1 MATPFPPKLTTEQ
14 RQEICDRF
22 VDGESQQA
30 LATEYGVCKQTIAK
44 VAKHAGAKRTRAVFT
59 PVNVIAEF
67 SSRAK
72 SILWRQDVGA
82 EKKQYDAWV
91 ARVKSLESEDGG
103 RLTHSQAI
111 VRASK
116 EFPCLT
122 RLFREYQVSEFD
134 PNPESHPQVQYFGK
148 LTPAAVASEG
158 KELSYRDSL
167 RWAIDAA
174 GAYLRTGKDP
184 ETCPCDAAW
193 YLYRQAIEEPR
204 DFLSKLGQIETKSD
218 PESADKRNIRK
229 AGQRSIAEID
239 SFLSELEGGGE

>member
-1 MATPFPPKLTTEQ
+1 MATPFPPKLTPEQ
-14 RQEICDRF
+14 RKEICDRF
-22 VDGESQQA
+22 VDGELQKA
-30 LATEYGVCKQTIAK
+30 LAAEYGVCVGTITK
-44 VAKHAGAKRTRAVFT
+44 VVSHAGAKRARPGFS
-59 PVNVIAEF
+59 PVNGIAEF
-67 SSRAK
+67 ASRAK
-72 SILWRQDVGA
+72 SKLWRADPGA
-82 EKKQYDAWV
+82 DKTQYDAWV
-91 ARVKSLESEDGG
+91 ARVAALQSEDGG

-122 RLFREYQVSEFD
+122 RLFREYDVSEFD
-134 PNPESHPQVQYFGK
+134 PNPESHPQIQHFGK
-148 LTPAAVASEG
+148 LAPAAVVSEG

-193 YLYRQAIEEPR
+193 YLYRQAIEEPK
-204 DFLSKLGQIETKSD
+204 DFLAKVGQVESKGD
-218 PESADKRNIRK
+218 GESTDKRNIRK

-239 SFLSELEGGGE
+239 SMLSELEGGAE